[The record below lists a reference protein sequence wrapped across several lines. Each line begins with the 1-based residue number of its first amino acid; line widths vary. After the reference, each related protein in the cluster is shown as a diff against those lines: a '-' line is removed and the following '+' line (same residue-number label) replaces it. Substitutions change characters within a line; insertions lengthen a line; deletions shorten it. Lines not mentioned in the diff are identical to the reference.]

1 MGDMGGVMAMAG
13 GLFFVFYLI
22 GVAVVA
28 VPFWFILKRAGF
40 SPYLTFLNLI
50 LGLGTLVLMAILAF
64 SKWPAGE
71 SGRTSTVQDL
81 MRQVQG
87 GR

>member
-13 GLFFVFYLI
+13 GLFFVFYLL
-22 GVAVVA
+22 GVAIIA

-50 LGLGTLVLMAILAF
+50 LGLGTLVLMGILAF

-81 MRQVQG
+81 MRQAQG

>member
-1 MGDMGGVMAMAG
+1 MGDMGGMMAG
-13 GLFFVFYLI
+13 FGAVFFVFYLI

-40 SPYLTFLNLI
+40 SPYLTLLNLI
-50 LGLGTLVLMAILAF
+50 LGLGTLIVMAILAF
-64 SKWPAGE
+64 SRWPAGE

>member
-1 MGDMGGVMAMAG
+1 MEGMGGLMAAMGA
-13 GLFFVFYLI
+13 LFFVFYVI
-22 GVAVVA
+22 GVAIVA

-50 LGLGTLVLMAILAF
+50 LGLGTLIIMAILAF

>member
-1 MGDMGGVMAMAG
+1 MMAG
-13 GLFFVFYLI
+13 FGALAFVIYLI
-22 GVAVVA
+22 GVAIVT

-40 SPYLTFLNLI
+40 SPYLALLNLI
-50 LGLGTLVLMAILAF
+50 LGLGTLIVMAILAF
-64 SKWPAGE
+64 SRWPAGE

>member
-1 MGDMGGVMAMAG
+1 MGGMMAG
-13 GLFFVFYLI
+13 FGALAFVIYLI
-22 GVAVVA
+22 GVAIVT

-40 SPYLTFLNLI
+40 SPYLALLNLI
-50 LGLGTLVLMAILAF
+50 LGLGTLIVMAILAF

>member
-22 GVAVVA
+22 GVAIVA

-50 LGLGTLVLMAILAF
+50 LGLGTLVILAILAF

>member
-1 MGDMGGVMAMAG
+1 MGDMGGAMAG
-13 GLFFVFYLI
+13 LGALFFLFYLI
-22 GVAVVA
+22 GVVIVG

-50 LGLGTLVLMAILAF
+50 LGLGTLIIMIILAF

-81 MRQVQG
+81 MRQFQG

>member
-1 MGDMGGVMAMAG
+1 MGDMGGMMAG
-13 GLFFVFYLI
+13 FGALAFVIYLI
-22 GVAVVA
+22 GVAIVT

-40 SPYLTFLNLI
+40 SPYLALLNLI
-50 LGLGTLVLMAILAF
+50 LGLGTLIIMAILAF
-64 SKWPAGE
+64 SRWPAGE